1 MLVLVCIIYA
11 LTLILKLSLSSPD
24 TYVFRNEKHRLLS
37 FLKKKR
43 GGNHQHLNEV
53 SVSLFFCERKVLR
66 LVFMV
71 QFFVIAFETEP
82 RGFWGG

>member
-11 LTLILKLSLSSPD
+11 LALILKRSLSSPD
-24 TYVFRNEKHRLLS
+24 TYVFRHRLLS

-53 SVSLFFCERKVLR
+53 SVSLGFFCERKVSR
-66 LVFMV
+66 LIFMA
-71 QFFVIAFETEP
+71 QTFVIAFETEP